1 MVHEEGKSGRGC
13 RQDGVAL
20 RSEKD
25 DMERLRYLA
34 GRTPTRPAP
43 PSHPPSH
50 PPARC
55 VALWAYVARRMLH
68 VVRCTMHAARCKN
81 AAHPTRRSAQRKQT
95 QQQRFQLPLQPT
107 TASAS
112 VMDVARMGVRS
123 VWHKRYRVRTLYKRD
138 RSVWHKRDRVRT
150 LSDLASSRGRT
161 RWCIRSI
168 CGSRTQ

>member
-34 GRTPTRPAP
+34 GRTPTRPALP
-43 PSHPPSH
+43 PAL
-50 PPARC
+50 PPARPLC
-55 VALWAYVARRMLH
+55 CTVGLCRTPHVACRTLH
-68 VVRCTMHAARCKN
+68 DACCTLQKRGASHTTQR
-81 AAHPTRRSAQRKQT
+81 PAQT
-95 QQQRFQLPLQPT
+95 NT
-107 TASAS
+107 TAALPASAAANDGLS
-112 VMDVARMGVRS
+112 VSDGRGADGDRS
-123 VWHKRYRVRTLYKRD
+123 VWHKRDRVRTLYKRD